1 MAEERRYPVAVAELD
16 FRFVNGAIHL
26 PELRL
31 WLDAHAPIGADEA
44 VFVSHAHSDHTARH
58 ARVILSPPTQKL
70 MRARVAGERT
80 EHVLEFG
87 QRHPLQPLSGT
98 EAAEAFVTL
107 LPAGHIFGSAMS
119 LLETPVG
126 SLLYTGDFKLRRGL
140 SAEPCEPRSAD
151 VLIMETTYGRA
162 QYVFPPTQVVMTG
175 LVRFCR
181 EALDNDEVPVLLGY
195 SLGKS
200 QEILSGLAEAG
211 LPIMLHPQVA
221 KLTRVYESF
230 GLRFPAYRDFDA
242 KGAAG
247 HVVLA
252 PPGATG
258 TTLRRRLGRCRI
270 AMLTGWAL
278 NAGSHFQYQADATF
292 PLSDHADFPD
302 LVEFVKRV
310 APRKVYTLHGFAA
323 DFAATLR
330 ELGFDAQALSES
342 EQLELGLKASR
353 RTEAVGSGETP
364 AVGLT
369 EARTVAPPTADIAAP
384 ADSFAAF
391 AQTCRA
397 IAGVSAKSEK
407 VRRLA
412 EYLRPL
418 APEQLPAVTVWFTG
432 LPFAA
437 SANRVLAV
445 GWAVIRGAVC
455 NVCGITEA
463 QFRQAYLRHSDTGE
477 TVAELMESRLMTQ
490 RRGERPALPLAA
502 VSDLFSRLHL
512 ARGPLPKRA
521 LSSGILAECSG
532 LEAKFLIKILTG
544 DLRIGLK
551 EGLVEEAV
559 AVAFGVPA
567 ESVRT
572 AHQLVG
578 DLGEVALLAR
588 GGRLEEANVVPFR
601 PVKVM
606 LASPEPSAADVMER
620 AREWPG
626 ETGPAE
632 TTVWVEDKF
641 DGIRCQLHKVGDRVA
656 LFSRDLKDVTDTF
669 PELAEAARELSGDV
683 ILDGEAV
690 AMAGGRALPFAELQ
704 RRLGRRERDLF
715 LGDEI
720 PVRFVAFDLLWRDGT
735 GRLGAPLRER
745 RRELESLLTS
755 GNAPLALVL
764 APVATVSDEAELAR
778 AFAAARARGNEGLMI
793 KDPDSGYLPGRRG
806 IAWLKLKQALA
817 TLDCVVVGAEYG
829 HGKRKQVLSDYTFAV
844 RDEGSGE
851 LKTIG
856 KAYTGLTDAE
866 IARLTEHFLG
876 RVVRQ
881 RGRSFEVVPDTVLEI
896 AFDALQPSDRHA
908 SGLAMR
914 FPRIARIRDDKT
926 PAEID
931 TLATARRLAGLSAV

>member
-1 MAEERRYPVAVAELD
+1 VAELD

-58 ARVILSPPTQKL
+58 ARVIFSPPTQKL

-87 QRHPLQPLSGT
+87 YRHPLRPLSGA
-98 EAAEAFVTL
+98 ESAEAFVTL
-107 LPAGHIFGSAMS
+107 LPAGHVFGSAMS
-119 LLETPVG
+119 LLESSAG

-140 SAEPCEPRSAD
+140 SAEPCEPRPAD
-151 VLIMETTYGRA
+151 VLIMETTYGRP
-162 QYVFPPTQVVMTG
+162 QYVFPPTHVVMTG

-211 LPIMLHPQVA
+211 LPIMLIPQIA

-230 GLRFPAYRDFDA
+230 GLRFPAYRDFEA
-242 KGAAG
+242 KAAAG

-252 PPGATG
+252 PPGATV

-278 NAGSHFQYQADATF
+278 NAGSHFQFQADSTF

-302 LVEFVKRV
+302 LIEFVKRV

-342 EQLELGLKASR
+342 EQLELRLKTSR
-353 RTEAVGSGETP
+353 RTVAVASRERGAG
-364 AVGLT
+364 GLT
-369 EARTVAPPTADIAAP
+369 EPRTAVPPTADIVAP
-384 ADSFAAF
+384 VDSFAAL

-397 IAGVSAKSEK
+397 IAGVNAKSEK

-412 EYLRPL
+412 EFLCAV
-418 APEQLPAVTVWFTG
+418 APEQLPAVTIWFTG

-455 NVCGITEA
+455 DLCGITEA

-477 TVAELMESRLMTQ
+477 TVAELVEHRERTQ
-490 RRGERPALPLAA
+490 REGERKRLPLAS
-502 VSDLFSRLHL
+502 VSDLFSQLHV

-521 LSSGILAECSG
+521 LLAGALVNCSG

-544 DLRIGLK
+544 DLRIGLR

-559 AVAFGVPA
+559 AIAFGGPA
-567 ESVRT
+567 ESVRA

-578 DLGEVALLAR
+578 DLGEVACLAR
-588 GGRLEEANVVPFR
+588 GGRLEEADVVPFR

-620 AREWPG
+620 AREWLG
-626 ETGPAE
+626 EAGPAG

-669 PELAEAARELSGDV
+669 PELAAAARELSGDV

-715 LGDEI
+715 LGDEV
-720 PVRFVAFDLLWRDGT
+720 PVRFVAFDLLWRNGA
-735 GRLGAPLRER
+735 GRLSAPLRER
-745 RRELESLLTS
+745 RRELDMLLTTS
-755 GNAPLALVL
+755 GAPAELVW
-764 APVATVSDEAELAR
+764 APVSSVSDEAELAR
-778 AFAAARARGNEGLMI
+778 AFAAARRRGNEGLMI
-793 KDPDSGYLPGRRG
+793 KDPGARYLPGRRG
-806 IAWLKLKQALA
+806 IAWLKLKHARA

-844 RDEGSGE
+844 RDERSGE

-881 RGRSFEVVPDTVLEI
+881 RGRYFEVVPDTVLEI
-896 AFDALQPSDRHA
+896 AFDALQASDRHA

-914 FPRIARIRDDKT
+914 FPRIARIRDDKS

-931 TLATARRLAGLSAV
+931 TLTTARRLAGPSAA

>member
-1 MAEERRYPVAVAELD
+1 MAELD

-58 ARVILSPPTQKL
+58 ARVLFSPPTQKL
-70 MRARVAGERT
+70 MRARVAGERV
-80 EHVLEFG
+80 EHVLQFCE
-87 QRHPLQPLSGT
+87 RHALGPLTGT
-98 EAAEAFVTL
+98 GAPGTFLTL

-119 LLETPVG
+119 LLETPAG

-140 SAEPCEPRSAD
+140 SAEPCEPRPAD
-151 VLIMETTYGRA
+151 VLIMETTYGRP
-162 QYVFPPTQVVMTG
+162 QYEFPPTAVVLHG

-195 SLGKS
+195 SLGKA

-211 LPIMLHPQVA
+211 LPIMLNPQVA

-230 GLRFPAYRDFDA
+230 GRRFPPYRDLDA
-242 KGAAG
+242 KAATG

-252 PPGATG
+252 PPGATA
-258 TTLRRRLGRCRI
+258 TTLRRRLGACRI

-278 NAGSHFQYQADATF
+278 NAGAHFQYQADAAF

-330 ELGFDAQALSES
+330 ELGFDAQALSET
-342 EQLELGLKASR
+342 EQLELGLKVARPTNAGAFVPSWA
-353 RTEAVGSGETP
+353 EGEP
-364 AVGLT
+364 
-369 EARTVAPPTADIAAP
+369 AAP
-384 ADSFAAF
+384 AGEAPDRVPLAANAEGSADAFAAF
-391 AQTCRA
+391 AETCRV
-397 IAGVSAKSEK
+397 IAGVSAKTEK
-407 VRRLA
+407 VRLLSEFLRQVTPDQLA
-412 EYLRPL
+412 
-418 APEQLPAVTVWFTG
+418 AVAVWFTG

-455 NVCGITEA
+455 DVCGLTEA

-477 TVAELMESRLMTQ
+477 TVAELLRNRRMGAGMGGRPRLNIAEVAELFGRLQ
-490 RRGERPALPLAA
+490 R
-502 VSDLFSRLHL
+502 
-512 ARGPLPKRA
+512 ARGPIPKRA
-521 LSSGILAECSG
+521 LLAAALAECTG
-532 LEAKFLIKILTG
+532 EEARFLVKILTG

-559 AVAFGVPA
+559 ALAFGAPT
-567 ESVRT
+567 ELVRA

-588 GGRLEEANVVPFR
+588 AGRLGEADVVPFR
-601 PVKVM
+601 PVRVM
-606 LASPEPSAADVMER
+606 LASPEPTAAKVLER
-620 AREWPG
+620 AREWQG
-626 ETGPAE
+626 GADSEAGAL
-632 TTVWVEDKF
+632 WVEDKF

-669 PELAEAARELSGDV
+669 PELAAAARQLPDDV
-683 ILDGEAV
+683 LLDGEAV
-690 AMAGGRALPFAELQ
+690 AMDNGRALPFAELQ

-720 PVRFVAFDLLWRDGT
+720 PVRFVVFDLLWRAGS
-735 GRLGAPLRER
+735 GRLRAPLRER
-745 RRELESLLTS
+745 RQELEALLAA
-755 GNAPLALVL
+755 GGVPAGLVL
-764 APVATVSDEAELAR
+764 APVASVNDADELEY

-793 KDPDSGYLPGRRG
+793 KDPASRYLPGRRG

-829 HGKRKQVLSDYTFAV
+829 HGKRKGVLSDYTFAV
-844 RDEGSGE
+844 REERTGE

-856 KAYTGLTDAE
+856 KAYSGLTDAE
-866 IARLTEHFLG
+866 IARLTGHFLG
-876 RVVRQ
+876 RVRRQ
-881 RGRSFEVVPDTVLEI
+881 RGRFHEVEPDTVLEI

-926 PAEID
+926 VADID
-931 TLATARRLAGLSAV
+931 TLATARRLAGLPPH

>member
-1 MAEERRYPVAVAELD
+1 
-16 FRFVNGAIHL
+16 VNGAIHL

-31 WLDAHAPIGADEA
+31 WLDAHTPIGADEA

-58 ARVILSPPTQKL
+58 SRVIFSPATQKL
-70 MRARVAGERT
+70 MRARLSGERT

-87 QRHPLQPLSGT
+87 QRHPLRPLSGT
-98 EAAEAFVTL
+98 AAAGAYVTL

-119 LLETPVG
+119 LLETPAG

-140 SAEPCEPRSAD
+140 SAEPCEPRPAD

-200 QEILSGLAEAG
+200 QEILSGLGEAG

-230 GLRFPAYRDFDA
+230 GLRFPAHCDFDVKEA
-242 KGAAG
+242 VG

-252 PPGATG
+252 PPGATV

-330 ELGFDAQALSES
+330 DLGFDAQALSES

-353 RTEAVGSGETP
+353 RTEAAGSREVI
-364 AVGLT
+364 AVGQAESQT
-369 EARTVAPPTADIAAP
+369 STPHAADVAAP
-384 ADSFAAF
+384 VESFAAF

-412 EYLRPL
+412 EFLRQA

-445 GWAVIRGAVC
+445 GWALIRGAVC
-455 NVCGITEA
+455 EVCGITEA

-477 TVAELMESRLMTQ
+477 TVAELIENRVKAPCRSKQPWLQ
-490 RRGERPALPLAA
+490 LAA
-502 VSDLFSRLHL
+502 VAELFCRLQL

-521 LSSGILAECSG
+521 LLSGILAECSG

-559 AVAFGVPA
+559 AVAFGVSA
-567 ESVRT
+567 ELVRA

-578 DLGEVALLAR
+578 DLGEVAVLAR
-588 GGRLEEANVVPFR
+588 ARRLEQADVIPFR

-626 ETGPAE
+626 ETALVGTA
-632 TTVWVEDKF
+632 VWVEDKF

-669 PELAEAARELSGDV
+669 PELAGAARELSGDV

-720 PVRFVAFDLLWRDGT
+720 PVRFVAFDLLWRDGS
-735 GRLGAPLRER
+735 GRLSAPLRER

-755 GNAPLALVL
+755 GNAPAALVL
-764 APVATVSDEAELAR
+764 APVSTVSDAAGLER
-778 AFAAARARGNEGLMI
+778 AFAAARGRGNEGLMI
-793 KDPDSGYLPGRRG
+793 KDSISRYLPGRRG

-829 HGKRKQVLSDYTFAV
+829 HGKRKDVLSDYTFAV
-844 RDEGSGE
+844 RDERSGE

-856 KAYTGLTDAE
+856 KAYTGLTDLE
-866 IARLTEHFLG
+866 IAGLTEHFLG

-881 RGRSFEVVPDTVLEI
+881 RGRYFEVVPDTVLEI
-896 AFDALQPSDRHA
+896 AFDALQASDRHA

-931 TLATARRLAGLSAV
+931 TLATARRLAGLSAG